1 VKHASCRM
9 QREGCAA
16 APGFWNSPIKSLSE
30 CHSPARIS
38 FRSLM
43 IGRSQNTGC
52 PCGMC
57 LRTKDSSVSWSALIN
72 TSMPSLLYYIGTFP
86 RRDSSSGMT
95 HSSPNQIRVL
105 SINVR
110 HNLSYASFPTWPMSG
125 TDTDLQSIDCMFSKT
140 RAWPRSCDI

>member
-86 RRDSSSGMT
+86 RHESSSG
-95 HSSPNQIRVL
+95 
-105 SINVR
+105 NVPFTTNR
-110 HNLSYASFPTWPMSG
+110 SESHPSTSGITYLKPPSPTWPMNG
-125 TDTDLQSIDCMFSKT
+125 TDTDLQSTDCMYWKT